1 MNEIQIN
8 AGTVEET
15 LKAVN
20 NARKQNKNK
29 WIVIKINSGDSIIT
43 IKSFNTSIQIMRKNG
58 LDYGSGWDL
67 SVAEFTKRVKECIE
81 K

>member
-20 NARKQNKNK
+20 NARKQNKDK
-29 WIVIKINSGDSIIT
+29 WIVIKINSADSVIA

-58 LDYGSGWDL
+58 LNYASGWDL

-81 K
+81 E